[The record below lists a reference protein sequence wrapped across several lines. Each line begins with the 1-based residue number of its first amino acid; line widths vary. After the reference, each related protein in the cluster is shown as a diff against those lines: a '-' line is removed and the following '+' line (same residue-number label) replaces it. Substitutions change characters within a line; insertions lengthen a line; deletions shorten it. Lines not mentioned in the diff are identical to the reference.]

1 MPLDWSLSA
10 VTHRGS
16 HGLLSCMAYH
26 SSSPLSA
33 RRRERQQTGHVS
45 EAAECF
51 FLSLPFCSGAPHGFV
66 KEIVM
71 QLGRP
76 WRWHSDDYEGSKV
89 RTAK

>member
-51 FLSLPFCSGAPHGFV
+51 FSFSSLLQWGAT
-66 KEIVM
+66 
-71 QLGRP
+71 QLC
-76 WRWHSDDYEGSKV
+76 EGDRDATRASLEM
-89 RTAK
+89 AQ